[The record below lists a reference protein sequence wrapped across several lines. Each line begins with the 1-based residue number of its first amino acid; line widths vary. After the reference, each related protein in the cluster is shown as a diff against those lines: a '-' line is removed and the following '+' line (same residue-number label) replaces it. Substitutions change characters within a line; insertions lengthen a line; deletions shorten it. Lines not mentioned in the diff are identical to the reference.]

1 MIPIVSGILAAATSK
16 SVIGKIVAAV
26 VIHKLT
32 KGKK

>member
-1 MIPIVSGILAAATSK
+1 MLPIITAVIGAATSK
-16 SVIGKIVAAV
+16 SVIGKVVAAV